1 MKRNLS
7 TEEEVKLKE
16 LKLQLMNA
24 LNQNER
30 HTILKNI
37 EQLLN
42 KAKYRHRFM
51 STLNDNE
58 TM

>member
-1 MKRNLS
+1 MKSNLS

-51 STLNDNE
+51 STLKDNE
-58 TM
+58 SL

>member
-24 LNQNER
+24 LNPTER

-42 KAKYRHRFM
+42 KAKYRNRFM
-51 STLNDNE
+51 STLKDNG
-58 TM
+58 T

>member
-7 TEEEVKLKE
+7 TEEELKLKE

-42 KAKYRHRFM
+42 KAKYRNRFT
-51 STLNDNE
+51 TLKDNE
-58 TM
+58 TL